1 MTNGTHLSEKPGW
14 STNGVLMFIALL
26 VLLGLI
32 VWRMAAG
39 FSSGAPVA
47 GGLWTLALIGALIGF
62 GGFFMLEPNQAAAL
76 TFFGRYK
83 GTVREPGPRWTNP
96 LYRRHK
102 VSTRVRNFETATLKV
117 NELGGSP
124 IEIAAVVVWRVRDTA
139 EALFGVDNY
148 EDFVATQAEAA
159 LRQTATRHPYDA
171 DEAEDGQL
179 ALRSNAEEIS
189 HRLRSDIEERLER
202 AGIAVIEARIS
213 HLAYAPEIAGAM
225 LQRQQ
230 AAAVIAARRRIVDGA
245 VSIVEMALDRLEQG
259 GRVRLDDERR
269 AAMISNLLVVLCA
282 DHAPRPVVNAGSLY

>member
-1 MTNGTHLSEKPGW
+1 MTELRERPGW
-14 STNGVLMFIALL
+14 SINGVLMF
-26 VLLGLI
+26 VLLLGVMLAT
-32 VWRMAAG
+32 VWQMAVSFEAR
-39 FSSGAPVA
+39 APLA
-47 GGLWTLALIGALIGF
+47 GGLWTLALVAELIGF
-62 GGFFMLEPNQAAAL
+62 AGFFMLEPNQAAAL

-83 GTVREPGPRWTNP
+83 GTVRETGPRWTNP
-96 LYRRHK
+96 FYRRHK

-171 DEAEDGQL
+171 DEAEAGQL

-189 HRLRSDIEERLER
+189 HQLRSDIEERLDR
-202 AGIAVIEARIS
+202 AGIEVIEARIS

-245 VSIVEMALDRLEQG
+245 VSIVEMALDHLEKS
-259 GRVRLDDERR
+259 RRIALDDERR
-269 AAMISNLLVVLCA
+269 AAMVSNLLVVLCA
-282 DHAPRPVVNAGSLY
+282 DHAPRPVINTGSLY

>member
-1 MTNGTHLSEKPGW
+1 MHLSERPGW
-14 STNGVLMFIALL
+14 STNGVMAFILLFVLM
-26 VLLGLI
+26 GLTI
-32 VWRMAAG
+32 WRMAVSFEARE
-39 FSSGAPVA
+39 PVA
-47 GGLWTLALIGALIGF
+47 SGLWTLVLIVELIGF
-62 GGFFMLEPNQAAAL
+62 AGFFMLEPNQAAAL

-83 GTVREPGPRWTNP
+83 GTVRETGPRWTNP
-96 LYRRHK
+96 FYRRHK
-102 VSTRVRNFETATLKV
+102 ISTRVRNFETATLKV

-171 DEAEDGQL
+171 DEAEAGQL

-189 HRLRSDIEERLER
+189 HQLRSDIEERLDR
-202 AGIAVIEARIS
+202 AGIEVIEARIS

-245 VSIVEMALDRLEQG
+245 VSIVEMALDHLEKSK
-259 GRVRLDDERR
+259 RIALDDERR
-269 AAMISNLLVVLCA
+269 AAMVSNLLVVLCA
-282 DHAPRPVVNAGSLY
+282 DHAPRPVINTGSLY

>member
-1 MTNGTHLSEKPGW
+1 MTELRERPGW
-14 STNGVLMFIALL
+14 SINGVLMF
-26 VLLGLI
+26 VLLLGVMLAT
-32 VWRMAAG
+32 VWQMAVSFEAR
-39 FSSGAPVA
+39 APLA
-47 GGLWTLALIGALIGF
+47 GGLWTLALVAELIGF
-62 GGFFMLEPNQAAAL
+62 AGFFMLEPNQAAAL

-83 GTVREPGPRWTNP
+83 GTVRETGPRWTNP
-96 LYRRHK
+96 FYRRHK

-171 DEAEDGQL
+171 DEAEAGQL

-189 HRLRSDIEERLER
+189 HQLRSDIEERLGR
-202 AGIAVIEARIS
+202 AGIEVIEARIS

-245 VSIVEMALDRLEQG
+245 VSIVEMALDHLEKS
-259 GRVRLDDERR
+259 RRIALDDERR
-269 AAMISNLLVVLCA
+269 AAMVSNLLVVLCA
-282 DHAPRPVVNAGSLY
+282 DHAPRPVINTGSLY